1 MNTLAKLVTETIN
14 ELEAQNQSVEVVE
27 VSKVVDSGPR
37 WESDAQRKRLPTVN
51 LTTGSGA
58 PLLNRDEVLR
68 RSLPNH
74 ARVK

>member
-1 MNTLAKLVTETIN
+1 MNTLAKLVDDAIN
-14 ELEAQNQSVEVVE
+14 QLEAQSQPVEVVA
-27 VSKVVDSGPR
+27 SGPR